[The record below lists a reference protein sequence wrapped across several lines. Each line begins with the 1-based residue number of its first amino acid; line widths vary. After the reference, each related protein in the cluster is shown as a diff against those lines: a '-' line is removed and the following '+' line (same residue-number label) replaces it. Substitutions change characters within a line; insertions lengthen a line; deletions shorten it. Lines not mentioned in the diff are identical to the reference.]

1 MYFFQVKRLVL
12 VQTNKQRMVGF
23 GVNAVKHVFPQ
34 RKFVTEK
41 MIVVALYMVSW
52 YLDFLLIMRKIVKI
66 MPVIQHLMKGKKTE
80 MPVLQNVL
88 RVKFSA
94 DMKKEP
100 HCL

>member
-1 MYFFQVKRLVL
+1 
-12 VQTNKQRMVGF
+12 
-23 GVNAVKHVFPQ
+23 
-34 RKFVTEK
+34 

-88 RVKFSA
+88 RVKLSA
-94 DMKKEP
+94 YMTKET